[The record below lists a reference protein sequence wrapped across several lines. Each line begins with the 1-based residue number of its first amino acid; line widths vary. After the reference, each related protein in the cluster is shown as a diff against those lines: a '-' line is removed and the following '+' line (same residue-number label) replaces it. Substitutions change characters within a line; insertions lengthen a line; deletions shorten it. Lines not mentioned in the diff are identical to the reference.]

1 LAAKKTKPSIFS
13 KWGKLL
19 EMLPGYS
26 PIETAGDCWFDAEHA
41 QFCIDFFEECL
52 VFIEGEK
59 AGQPFLLE
67 RWQKSVLANLF
78 GWKKPDGS
86 RRYREAFIFVPRKNG
101 KTPFAAGIVDMVA
114 YLDNEPG
121 AQIYSSAGEK
131 DQAALI
137 YRHAAGMIQRNPE
150 LDKRARCYRTY
161 KSIEFNNGDCFYKA
175 LTADADS
182 KHGQNTHLVIND
194 ELHIHKNRDLIDTL
208 ETSTASRRQPMIIH
222 ITTAGFDKHS
232 ICYEKYSYAQKVR
245 DGAIDDPKFFP
256 VIYEALE
263 DDDWTDEK
271 VWIKANPNLGV
282 SVSLDYFRGACKVAQ
297 DVPAK
302 ENTFKRLHLNI
313 WTEQETRWLSM
324 IKWNECDADCAE
336 SHLIGKPCFAG
347 LDLSSNTDIT
357 AFVMA
362 FQVDNSVVLVPR
374 FWIPKENAT
383 ERERKDGVPYSTW
396 ERQGFLTMTEGN
408 VIDYEYVIDDILKD
422 FEKFDVRGVAFDR
435 FGFEAVRQRFL
446 RVGVQ
451 EDKFISFGQ
460 GYLSMSA
467 PMKEL
472 EKLVLEGAIIHN
484 DNPVLK
490 WMASNVAVLQDPAG
504 NVKTNKDK
512 SSEKID
518 GIVASIM
525 AIGLMTVD
533 PGAVEVFYETHEMR
547 SIG

>member
-1 LAAKKTKPSIFS
+1 MSKKTKLSVFS

-19 EMLPGYS
+19 EMIPGYS
-26 PIETAGDCWFDAEHA
+26 PIETAGDCWFDEERA
-41 QFCIDFFEECL
+41 QLSIDFFHEHL

-59 AGQPFLLE
+59 AGQPFILE
-67 RWQKSVLANLF
+67 LWQQSILANIF
-78 GWKKPDGS
+78 GWIRPDGT
-86 RRYREAFIFVPRKNG
+86 RRYREAFLFEPRKNG
-101 KTPFAAGIVDMVA
+101 KTPFAAGIVDFVA
-114 YLDNEPG
+114 FADGEPG

-131 DQAALI
+131 EQAALI
-137 YRHAAGMIQRNPE
+137 YRHAAGMIARNPE
-150 LDKRARCYRTY
+150 LAKRARCYRTF
-161 KSIEFNNGDCFYKA
+161 KSIEFYEGDCIYRA
-175 LTADADS
+175 LTADADT

-208 ETSTASRRQPMIIH
+208 ETSTASRREPLIIH

-232 ICYEKYSYAQKVR
+232 ICYEKYSYAKKVR
-245 DGAIDDPKFFP
+245 DGDIDDPKFFP

-271 VWIKANPNLGV
+271 VWYKANPNLGV
-282 SVSLDYFRGACKVAQ
+282 SVSLDYFKGACQKAQ
-297 DVPAK
+297 DIPAS

-324 IKWNECDADCAE
+324 IKWNACDEKCDEAN
-336 SHLIGKPCFAG
+336 LIGRECFAG
-347 LDLSSNTDIT
+347 LDLSSNKDIT

-362 FQVDNSVVLVPR
+362 FKVDNNIVLIPR
-374 FWIPKENAT
+374 FWIPKANAH
-383 ERERKDGVPYSTW
+383 ERERKDGVPYSLW

-408 VIDYEYVIDDILKD
+408 VIDYEYVIDDIQKD

-435 FGFEAVRQRFL
+435 FGFEAVRQRFI
-446 RVGVQ
+446 RVGAD
-451 EDKFISFGQ
+451 ESKFISFGQ
-460 GYLSMSA
+460 GYLSMSP

-472 EKLVLEGAIIHN
+472 EKLVLEGVIVHN

-533 PGAVEVFYETHEMR
+533 PGATVSVYETRGIR
-547 SIG
+547 SVG

>member
-1 LAAKKTKPSIFS
+1 MSKKTIPSVFS

-19 EMLPGYS
+19 EMIPGYS
-26 PIETAGDCWFDAEHA
+26 PIETAGDCWFDDERA
-41 QFCIDFFEECL
+41 QLCIDFFHEHLC
-52 VFIEGEK
+52 FIEGEK
-59 AGQPFLLE
+59 AGCAFELE
-67 RWQKSVLANLF
+67 PWQQSILANLF
-78 GWKKPDGS
+78 GWMRPDGN

-101 KTPFAAGIVDMVA
+101 KTPFVAGIADMVA
-114 YLDNEPG
+114 FIDGEPG
-121 AQIYSSAGEK
+121 AQLYAAAGERE
-131 DQAALI
+131 QAALT
-137 YRHAAGMIQRNPE
+137 YRHAAGMIARNPE
-150 LDKRARCYRTY
+150 LAKRARCYRTF
-161 KSIEFNNGDCFYKA
+161 KSIEFYDGDCVFKA
-175 LTADADS
+175 LSADADT
-182 KHGQNTHLVIND
+182 KHGLNAHLVIND
-194 ELHIHKNRDLIDTL
+194 ELHVQKNRDLVDTL

-232 ICYEKYSYAQKVR
+232 ICYEKYSYAQKIR

-263 DDDWTDEK
+263 DDDWTKEET
-271 VWIKANPNLGV
+271 WIKANPNLGI
-282 SVSLDYFRGACKVAQ
+282 SVSLDYLKSACKEAQ

-324 IKWNECDADCAE
+324 IKWNACDEKCDE
-336 SHLIGKPCFAG
+336 RVLIGKPCFAG
-347 LDLSSNTDIT
+347 LDLSSNKDIT

-362 FQVDNSVVLVPR
+362 FQIDNRIVLIPR

-383 ERERKDGVPYSTW
+383 ERERKDGVPYSVW

-408 VIDYEYVIDDILKD
+408 VIDYEYVIDDIQKD

-435 FGFEAVRQRFL
+435 FGFEAVRQRFI
-446 RVGVQ
+446 RVGAD
-451 EDKFISFGQ
+451 ESKFVSFGQ
-460 GYLSMSA
+460 GYLSMSP

-472 EKLVLEGAIIHN
+472 EKLVLEGAIVHN

-518 GIVASIM
+518 GIVSSIM

-533 PGAVEVFYETHEMR
+533 PGATVSVYETR
-547 SIG
+547 GIRTVG

>member
-1 LAAKKTKPSIFS
+1 
-13 KWGKLL
+13 
-19 EMLPGYS
+19 
-26 PIETAGDCWFDAEHA
+26 
-41 QFCIDFFEECL
+41 
-52 VFIEGEK
+52 
-59 AGQPFLLE
+59 
-67 RWQKSVLANLF
+67 
-78 GWKKPDGS
+78 
-86 RRYREAFIFVPRKNG
+86 
-101 KTPFAAGIVDMVA
+101 
-114 YLDNEPG
+114 
-121 AQIYSSAGEK
+121 
-131 DQAALI
+131 
-137 YRHAAGMIQRNPE
+137 
-150 LDKRARCYRTY
+150 
-161 KSIEFNNGDCFYKA
+161 
-175 LTADADS
+175 
-182 KHGQNTHLVIND
+182 
-194 ELHIHKNRDLIDTL
+194 
-208 ETSTASRRQPMIIH
+208 
-222 ITTAGFDKHS
+222 
-232 ICYEKYSYAQKVR
+232 
-245 DGAIDDPKFFP
+245 
-256 VIYEALE
+256 
-263 DDDWTDEK
+263 
-271 VWIKANPNLGV
+271 
-282 SVSLDYFRGACKVAQ
+282 
-297 DVPAK
+297 
-302 ENTFKRLHLNI
+302 
-313 WTEQETRWLSM
+313 M

>member
-1 LAAKKTKPSIFS
+1 MSKKKTPSVFS

-19 EMLPGYS
+19 ELIPGYS
-26 PIETAGDCWFDAEHA
+26 PIETAGDCWFDEERA
-41 QFCIDFFEECL
+41 QLCIDFFQEHLC
-52 VFIEGEK
+52 FIEGEK
-59 AGQPFLLE
+59 AGQAFLLE
-67 RWQKSVLANLF
+67 PWQKSILANLF
-78 GWKKPDGS
+78 GWIRPDGT

-114 YLDNEPG
+114 FVDGEPG
-121 AQIYSSAGEK
+121 AQLYVAAGERE
-131 DQAALI
+131 QAALT
-137 YRHAAGMIQRNPE
+137 YRHAAGMIARNPE
-150 LDKRARCYRTY
+150 LAKRSRAYRTF
-161 KSIEFNNGDCFYKA
+161 KSIEFYDGDCVFKA
-175 LTADADS
+175 LSADADT
-182 KHGQNTHLVIND
+182 KHGLNAHLVIND
-194 ELHIHKNRDLIDTL
+194 ELHIQKNRDLVDTL
-208 ETSTASRRQPMIIH
+208 ETATASRRQPMIIH

-232 ICYEKYSYAQKVR
+232 ICYEKYSYAEKIR
-245 DGAIDDPKFFP
+245 DGAIDDIKFLP

-271 VWIKANPNLGV
+271 TWIKANPNLGV
-282 SVSLDYFRGACKVAQ
+282 SVSLDYLKSACKEAQ

-324 IKWNECDADCAE
+324 IKWNACDEKCDE
-336 SHLIGKPCFAG
+336 QVLFGKPCFAG

-362 FQVDNSVVLVPR
+362 FQVQNSVVLIPR

-383 ERERKDGVPYSTW
+383 ERERKDGVPYSVW

-408 VIDYEYVIDDILKD
+408 VIDYEYVIDDIQKD
-422 FEKFDVRGVAFDR
+422 FEKYDVQGIAFDR
-435 FGFEAVRQRFL
+435 FGFEAVRQRFIK
-446 RVGVQ
+446 VGAPA
-451 EDKFISFGQ
+451 DKFISFGQ
-460 GYLSMSA
+460 GFLSMSP

-472 EKLVLEGAIIHN
+472 EKLVLEGAIVHN

-518 GIVASIM
+518 GIVAAIM

-533 PGAVEVFYETHEMR
+533 PGRTEVFYENHGARTI
-547 SIG
+547 S